1 MLLDLS
7 SAFDTV
13 NDQVLLD
20 RLRSRFGVTG
30 TALDWFASY
39 LSGRVQRISVNGGTS
54 DAFHLMQ
61 GVPQGSCL
69 GPLLFTVYTSEL
81 FDIIEKH
88 LPSVHCYADDTQLY
102 LAFSPDKEGDDAIA
116 IEAMRNC
123 IKELRVWMARNRL
136 MLNEDKTDFLLIG
149 TRQQLLKVNFT
160 RIAVG
165 SEVIECKSSVRNL
178 SSWFDSQLNMSVHI
192 SKLFAAAFYHL
203 HNISR
208 IRRFLSFDSTKA
220 LVHALITSRVD
231 YCNSLLYG
239 LPATQLNKI
248 QRVLN
253 AAARL
258 VCRSPRHCHITPLVY
273 NLHWLPVNL
282 RIRFKVLLFVFKAIH
297 GIAPSYISDLI
308 FVNRN
313 LFYQTS

>member
-1 MLLDLS
+1 M
-7 SAFDTV
+7 
-13 NDQVLLD
+13 
-20 RLRSRFGVTG
+20 
-30 TALDWFASY
+30 
-39 LSGRVQRISVNGGTS
+39 
-54 DAFHLMQ
+54 
-61 GVPQGSCL
+61 
-69 GPLLFTVYTSEL
+69 
-81 FDIIEKH
+81 
-88 LPSVHCYADDTQLY
+88 HCYADDTQLY
-102 LAFSPDKEGDDAIA
+102 LAFSPNKEVDTIA

-123 IKELRVWMARNRL
+123 IKELRVWMARHRL

-160 RIAVG
+160 RITLG
-165 SEVIECKSSVRNL
+165 SEVIECKPSVRNL
-178 SSWFDSQLNMSVHI
+178 GSWFDSQLNMSVHI
-192 SKLFAAAFYHL
+192 SKLCAAAFYHL

-231 YCNSLLYG
+231 YYNSLLYG

-258 VCRSPRHCHITPLVY
+258 VCRSPRYCHITQLMY

-282 RIRFKVLLFVFKAIH
+282 RICSKVLSFVFKAIH

-308 FVNRN
+308 LENPNSSYNLRLSSAGILLAFLYWKTKRTLGDRSFSVAAPTLWNKLPHNQREQLKGRSLFTNLNVDVKFLSILRTNEEPFVSPANKA
-313 LFYQTS
+313 LVGT